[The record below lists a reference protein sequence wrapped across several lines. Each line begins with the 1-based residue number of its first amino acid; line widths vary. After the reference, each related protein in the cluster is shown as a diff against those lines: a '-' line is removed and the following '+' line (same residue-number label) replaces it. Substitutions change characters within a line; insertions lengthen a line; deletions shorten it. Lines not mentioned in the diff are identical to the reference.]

1 MSVLSDDD
9 WFLQTFRDRFRQLM
23 DWAQNMAADQQ
34 VTERLDH
41 LEKQVL
47 ANGRV
52 AQMKQNSWLANGV
65 SRIVAAEMVVN
76 LKKRKLS
83 ALDLKWNVWKLQLL
97 WWPYLHR

>member
-83 ALDLKWNVWKLQLL
+83 ALDLKWYVWKLQLL
-97 WWPYLHR
+97 CWPYLHR